1 VLAHPRAGRD
11 SWMIPDDMITRLAG
25 CGLAGVE
32 VWHPDQD
39 SSERARLL
47 RLAGELGL
55 VPSGGSDDHGTL
67 TGHRIGCE
75 TIAPESYHRL
85 VAQASGAAP
94 VRM

>member
-1 VLAHPRAGRD
+1 MGGSVPAFGRRAAMWFVVASLAF
-11 SWMIPDDMITRLAG
+11 SL
-25 CGLAGVE
+25 GVGGAMAPGD
-32 VWHPDQD
+32 WAADPTP
-39 SSERARLL
+39 
-47 RLAGELGL
+47 LGL